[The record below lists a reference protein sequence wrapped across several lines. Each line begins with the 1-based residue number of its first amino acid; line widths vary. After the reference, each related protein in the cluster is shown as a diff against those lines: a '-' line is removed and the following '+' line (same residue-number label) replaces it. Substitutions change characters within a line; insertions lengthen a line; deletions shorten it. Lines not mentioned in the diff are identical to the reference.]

1 MIVNNSKLKSED
13 EKFLISWSMKKLL
26 WLRVLYVILGLIS
39 IGLGINKLVN
49 ENIMELSFFI
59 VGVIFIFFVF
69 YLKVMAKKAFRKNSY
84 LDTEYSYQFGED
96 KVLMKAISHN
106 ASGTSEMTYDFFD
119 FYYVS
124 DSSLYLK
131 AKGKRYFYVVNND
144 GYESGSVDELMK
156 LLEGKVIRK

>member
-1 MIVNNSKLKSED
+1 MEYKVLVTILVPEIEKNFEIYLPVNKTIGEV
-13 EKFLISWSMKKLL
+13 LIL
-26 WLRVLYVILGLIS
+26 
-39 IGLGINKLVN
+39 INKLIN

-59 VGVIFIFFVF
+59 VGFIFIFFVF
-69 YLKVMAKKAFRKNSY
+69 YLKVMTKKAFRKNSY
-84 LDTEYSYQFGED
+84 LDTEYNYQFSED

-106 ASGTSEMTYDFFD
+106 VSGTSEMTYDFFD